1 MNGRREGSRTAVR
14 SFHPSPLRCKTGP
27 GKPGSPGRIA
37 KLTNQASGID
47 IARPPSLLFAAVSMA
62 LIAVRRQPS
71 LQERLPMRGPRHLP
85 AVLVSLCFGFG
96 AVAGCSRP
104 LGIVQKASDGAEALT
119 NRAEETFKDV
129 GGKVDAF
136 GDRLKAKVKDLGDDL
151 TTWKTDD
158 GATITPTSAVRVDQ
172 GPIVR

>member
-1 MNGRREGSRTAVR
+1 
-14 SFHPSPLRCKTGP
+14 
-27 GKPGSPGRIA
+27 
-37 KLTNQASGID
+37 
-47 IARPPSLLFAAVSMA
+47 
-62 LIAVRRQPS
+62 
-71 LQERLPMRGPRHLP
+71 MRGPRHLP
-85 AVLVSLCFGFG
+85 AVLVSLCFAFG

-119 NRAEETFKDV
+119 NRAEETFKDTY
-129 GGKVDAF
+129 GKVDAF

-158 GATITPTSAVRVDQ
+158 EATITPTSAVRVDQ

>member
-1 MNGRREGSRTAVR
+1 
-14 SFHPSPLRCKTGP
+14 
-27 GKPGSPGRIA
+27 
-37 KLTNQASGID
+37 
-47 IARPPSLLFAAVSMA
+47 
-62 LIAVRRQPS
+62 
-71 LQERLPMRGPRHLP
+71 MRGPRHLP
-85 AVLVSLCFGFG
+85 AVLVSLCFAFG
-96 AVAGCSRP
+96 AVTGCSRP

-158 GATITPTSAVRVDQ
+158 EATITPTSAVRVDQ

>member
-1 MNGRREGSRTAVR
+1 
-14 SFHPSPLRCKTGP
+14 
-27 GKPGSPGRIA
+27 
-37 KLTNQASGID
+37 
-47 IARPPSLLFAAVSMA
+47 MA
-62 LIAVRRQPS
+62 LIAVQRQPS
-71 LQERLPMRGPRHLP
+71 PQERLPMRGPRHLP

-129 GGKVDAF
+129 HGKVDAF
-136 GDRLKAKVKDLGDDL
+136 GDRLKKKVKDLGDEL
-151 TTWKTDD
+151 TTWQDED
-158 GATITPTSAVRVDQ
+158 EAVITPTSAIRVDQ